1 MIQRI
6 QTVYLGVSLIL
17 SFLLYY
23 FSFYVAGLDGALV
36 VSASQHLYLMP
47 TAALVILMH
56 FPVIFTFNKRKLQA
70 QLAFWLMVLLAVY
83 FALGV
88 AAASMEDKT
97 ELQLDGFHI
106 GAILPII
113 SIVLVWLA
121 RVNILKDEA
130 LVRSMDRL
138 R

>member
-23 FSFYVAGLDGALV
+23 FTFYTAGLDGALMINA
-36 VSASQHLYLMP
+36 ASHLYLLP

-56 FPVIFTFNKRKLQA
+56 IPVIFMFNKRKVQA
-70 QLAFWLMVLLAVY
+70 KLALWLIVLLALY
-83 FALGV
+83 LALGV
-88 AAASMEDKT
+88 AAASMEDQNGL
-97 ELQLDGFHI
+97 EPRGFRI
-106 GAILPII
+106 GAVLPLI
-113 SIVLVWLA
+113 SMVLVWLA